1 MKVEGWLKRSR
12 KEKRA
17 HWPNFY
23 IFYHLSYE
31 KLFLS
36 IFSSSLGS
44 SYAHSL
50 LKMDHIS
57 KCIFLPLQR
66 ALVRVR
72 CAIVLWVENIV
83 NILELAWNKI
93 FSAHEQI
100 TLDIGCLAFLFQAFS
115 RIAKQKECFGLCF
128 EKFGVEPRQNYA
140 GQVDQLLWKKAPRDF
155 LTLIPLPYGIVSKRK
170 DFQCLCLKIVFVLW
184 IKYRLFGRAKK
195 SCWQQR
201 GFSLMAERGQTDI
214 GIFFNSIFFT
224 IYVRKLNLY
233 FGICAWVHIFIC
245 VCICICW
252 QQELYIIYSKNS
264 WYFNE
269 LNVPFSLLWL

>member
-72 CAIVLWVENIV
+72 CRKYCQYFRIGMKQDL
-83 NILELAWNKI
+83 
-93 FSAHEQI
+93 FSPWSNH
-100 TLDIGCLAFLFQAFS
+100 S
-115 RIAKQKECFGLCF
+115 
-128 EKFGVEPRQNYA
+128 
-140 GQVDQLLWKKAPRDF
+140 W
-155 LTLIPLPYGIVSKRK
+155 
-170 DFQCLCLKIVFVLW
+170 
-184 IKYRLFGRAKK
+184 YRLL
-195 SCWQQR
+195 
-201 GFSLMAERGQTDI
+201 GFSLPS
-214 GIFFNSIFFT
+214 FFHALRSKKNALVCVLKSLEWNQGKTMLDSWTNFFEKRPPET
-224 IYVRKLNLY
+224 
-233 FGICAWVHIFIC
+233 F
-245 VCICICW
+245 
-252 QQELYIIYSKNS
+252 
-264 WYFNE
+264 
-269 LNVPFSLLWL
+269 

>member
-72 CAIVLWVENIV
+72 CRKYCQYFRIGMKQDL
-83 NILELAWNKI
+83 
-93 FSAHEQI
+93 FSPWTNH
-100 TLDIGCLAFLFQAFS
+100 S
-115 RIAKQKECFGLCF
+115 
-128 EKFGVEPRQNYA
+128 
-140 GQVDQLLWKKAPRDF
+140 W
-155 LTLIPLPYGIVSKRK
+155 
-170 DFQCLCLKIVFVLW
+170 
-184 IKYRLFGRAKK
+184 YRLL
-195 SCWQQR
+195 
-201 GFSLMAERGQTDI
+201 GFSLFLTHCKAKRMLWFVFWKVWSGTKAKLCWTGGPTSLKKGPQRL
-214 GIFFNSIFFT
+214 FNLDSTAVWNCFKKKGLPMSLSENS
-224 IYVRKLNLY
+224 VCSLNQ
-233 FGICAWVHIFIC
+233 I
-245 VCICICW
+245 
-252 QQELYIIYSKNS
+252 
-264 WYFNE
+264 
-269 LNVPFSLLWL
+269 

>member
-93 FSAHEQI
+93 FSANH
-100 TLDIGCLAFLFQAFS
+100 S
-115 RIAKQKECFGLCF
+115 
-128 EKFGVEPRQNYA
+128 
-140 GQVDQLLWKKAPRDF
+140 W
-155 LTLIPLPYGIVSKRK
+155 
-170 DFQCLCLKIVFVLW
+170 
-184 IKYRLFGRAKK
+184 YRLL
-195 SCWQQR
+195 
-201 GFSLMAERGQTDI
+201 GFFLPS
-214 GIFFNSIFFT
+214 FFT
-224 IYVRKLNLY
+224 HCEAKRMLWFVFWKVWSGTKAKLCWTGGPTSLKRGPQRLFNLDSTAVWNC
-233 FGICAWVHIFIC
+233 FKKKGLPMSLSENS
-245 VCICICW
+245 VC
-252 QQELYIIYSKNS
+252 S
-264 WYFNE
+264 
-269 LNVPFSLLWL
+269 LNQI

>member
-72 CAIVLWVENIV
+72 CRKYCQYFRIGMKQDLFSKSLLISAAWLFSSK
-83 NILELAWNKI
+83 LFYTLWNKKNALVCVLK
-93 FSAHEQI
+93 SLEWNQGK
-100 TLDIGCLAFLFQAFS
+100 TMLDRWTNF
-115 RIAKQKECFGLCF
+115 F
-128 EKFGVEPRQNYA
+128 EKRPRET
-140 GQVDQLLWKKAPRDF
+140 F
-155 LTLIPLPYGIVSKRK
+155 
-170 DFQCLCLKIVFVLW
+170 
-184 IKYRLFGRAKK
+184 
-195 SCWQQR
+195 
-201 GFSLMAERGQTDI
+201 
-214 GIFFNSIFFT
+214 
-224 IYVRKLNLY
+224 
-233 FGICAWVHIFIC
+233 
-245 VCICICW
+245 
-252 QQELYIIYSKNS
+252 
-264 WYFNE
+264 
-269 LNVPFSLLWL
+269 

>member
-1 MKVEGWLKRSR
+1 
-12 KEKRA
+12 
-17 HWPNFY
+17 
-23 IFYHLSYE
+23 
-31 KLFLS
+31 
-36 IFSSSLGS
+36 
-44 SYAHSL
+44 
-50 LKMDHIS
+50 MDHIS

-83 NILELAWNKI
+83 NNLALAWNKI

-100 TLDIGCLAFLFQAFS
+100 TLDIGCLAFLFQAFLH
-115 RIAKQKECFGLCF
+115 IAKQKECFGLCF

-170 DFQCLCLKIVFVLW
+170 DFQCLCLKIVFVFW

-214 GIFFNSIFFT
+214 GDFFNSFF
-224 IYVRKLNLY
+224 YNLCTKTKFVFWHLCLGSY
-233 FGICAWVHIFIC
+233 FHLCLH
-245 VCICICW
+245 
-252 QQELYIIYSKNS
+252 LYLFTTGAVSKP
-264 WYFNE
+264 
-269 LNVPFSLLWL
+269 L